1 MNSSDIENEITN
13 NVENEITQPLAEVL
27 SKLGIELPKETEETI
42 KKFIADNISEILA
55 NLDSKDVLEENT
67 DDE

>member
-42 KKFIADNISEILA
+42 KNSLLIIFQKF
-55 NLDSKDVLEENT
+55 
-67 DDE
+67 